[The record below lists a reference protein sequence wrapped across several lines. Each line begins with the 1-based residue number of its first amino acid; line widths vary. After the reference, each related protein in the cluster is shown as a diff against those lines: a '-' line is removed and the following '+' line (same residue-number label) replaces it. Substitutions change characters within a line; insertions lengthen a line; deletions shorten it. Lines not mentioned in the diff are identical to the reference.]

1 MNKEIKPLQVYFLTS
16 GFETENYYMYSGRF
30 ITIQSCGK
38 RFSFAQQF
46 EGTVYVAPLTFE
58 LDDEFE
64 EALLENSVL
73 YLDHVIND
81 SLPLDNIIVR
91 PKEEDPMTT
100 YTGLSD
106 AGGDLLK
113 IGYGDDSVPK
123 IANLTSKVEKPEGS
137 IRAETI
143 EESNPYQIA
152 FARPQPEALENITE
166 VGATLVHIGGFLPT
180 FGQTVTVEEGG
191 IVQVKDETEG
201 DKVQHRMTLDDTN
214 AWQFMR
220 IDNLATASSGLRKF
234 RYTFR
239 TDEVK
244 PALTLFSEEGWYDK
258 TK

>member
-1 MNKEIKPLQVYFLTS
+1 MTKPLQVYFLTK
-16 GFETENYYMYSGRF
+16 GFETENYYMYPGTF
-30 ITIQSCGK
+30 ITIQACGK

-46 EGTVYVAPLTFE
+46 EGTVYVAPLTFT
-58 LDDEFE
+58 LDADFE

-81 SLPLDNIIVR
+81 SLPLDNLIVR
-91 PKEEDPMTT
+91 PTEQDPMTT
-100 YTGLSD
+100 YTGLTD
-106 AGGDLLK
+106 DDLLK

-123 IANLTSKVEKPEGS
+123 IADLLRRVINAVDKV
-137 IRAETI
+137 RAETV

-166 VGATLVHIGGFLPT
+166 VGATLVRIGGFLPL

-191 IVQVKDETEG
+191 IVQVKTEAG
-201 DKVQHRMTLDDTN
+201 GEAQHKMTLDDTN

-220 IDNLATASSGLRKF
+220 IDNLDTASTGLRKF
-234 RYTFR
+234 RYSFR

-258 TK
+258 